1 MNNHRCKEVAL
12 GDDFTIAGKVERL
25 RSYWQLLQ
33 QVSRLYDYFPKPSE
47 YYLVIK
53 EQYLENALET
63 FRGSE
68 VKIITEEKKYLGAAI
83 GSEDL
88 KASYVKLLVD
98 NWIDQ
103 LNLLSKR
110 AESEPQSASLAFVGE
125 NNTMYKGLFDDTG
138 RGNLF

>member
-1 MNNHRCKEVAL
+1 M
-12 GDDFTIAGKVERL
+12 
-25 RSYWQLLQ
+25 
-33 QVSRLYDYFPKPSE
+33 
-47 YYLVIK
+47 
-53 EQYLENALET
+53 ENALET

-83 GSEDL
+83 GSEDF
-88 KASYVKLLVD
+88 KASYVKSLID

-125 NNTMYKGLFDDTG
+125 NNIMYKGLFDDTG